1 MYNYQIIFSLCRDLR
16 EMEKP
21 ERHYRSIL
29 KTISWRLLA
38 TMTTVAIV
46 YFFTKELALSL
57 GIGAIEVVSKMILYY
72 FHERIW
78 NLITLGKWSHPLS
91 YINLDKNL
99 DEKDKE
105 IIRENLKELGY
116 IE

>member
-1 MYNYQIIFSLCRDLR
+1 
-16 EMEKP
+16 
-21 ERHYRSIL
+21 
-29 KTISWRLLA
+29 
-38 TMTTVAIV
+38 MTTVAIV

-57 GIGAIEVVSKMILYY
+57 GIGGIEVVSKMILYY

-78 NLITLGKWSHPLS
+78 NLVTLGKWSHPLS